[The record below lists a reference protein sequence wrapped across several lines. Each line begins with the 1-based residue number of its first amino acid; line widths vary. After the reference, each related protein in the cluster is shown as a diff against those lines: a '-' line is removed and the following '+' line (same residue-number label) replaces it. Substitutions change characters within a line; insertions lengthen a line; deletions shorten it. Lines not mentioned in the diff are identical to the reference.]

1 MDDTERFPSIP
12 HQTIVLRILRG
23 RGVVW
28 FKSTR
33 LAEFCLHR
41 SSHPLLFLPRHTEY
55 TNLNLTQIQSSW
67 SPQCIFFLI
76 HVSFT
81 MGSDSCE

>member
-12 HQTIVLRILRG
+12 YQTIVLRILRG

-55 TNLNLTQIQSSW
+55 TNLNLTQMQSSW